1 MLPTVEE
8 AQRPHLRHWTTF
20 FLEDPMWR
28 PALRRLFAVSVAL
41 SPAIAVAQPIPPP
54 GSHERELA
62 QIIRQAGHDCG
73 AIESIELAPSPG
85 MGLDTFRPEV
95 AHCTNGKRFL
105 VAKGGRG
112 GPNARPVV
120 RPLPAETRL

>member
-1 MLPTVEE
+1 MGRRDQSSTDNGGVTFMPRSWRFALPLV
-8 AQRPHLRHWTTF
+8 LY
-20 FLEDPMWR
+20 
-28 PALRRLFAVSVAL
+28 PALG
-41 SPAIAVAQPIPPP
+41 VAQPNPPP

-62 QIIRQAGHDCG
+62 QIIRQAGHDCS

-95 AHCTNGKRFL
+95 ARCTNGKKFL

-120 RPLPAETRL
+120 RQLPTETRL

>member
-1 MLPTVEE
+1 M
-8 AQRPHLRHWTTF
+8 R
-20 FLEDPMWR
+20 R
-28 PALRRLFAVSVAL
+28 PALRAL
-41 SPAIAVAQPIPPP
+41 LALAIALCPALAVAQATPSP

-62 QIIRQAGHDCG
+62 QTIRQAGHDCRE
-73 AIESIELAPSPG
+73 IESIEVAPSPDV
-85 MGLDTFRPEV
+85 GLETFRPEV
-95 AHCTNGKRFL
+95 AHCTNGKKFL